1 MADLIMDS
9 HGTEMLLLDDGDHQI
24 QLNVSKGTLSEGPV
38 RLQYYAAGFSLLESK
53 LRTLARLHAFQRL
66 SRFPRSLFPAEPAAP
81 KWARA
86 LQAWDG
92 ATAGASQREIACV
105 IFGDETV
112 RREWGGRSE
121 FLKARTQRLIRHG
134 KEMVDGGYR
143 KLLT

>member
-9 HGTEMLLLDDGDHQI
+9 HGNELVLLDDGAHQI
-24 QLNVSKGTLSEGPV
+24 QLHVTNGTLSNGPAC
-38 RLQYYAAGFSLLESK
+38 LHYHAAGFSVLDAK

-66 SRFPRSLFPAEPAAP
+66 GRFSRTLFTPEPAAP

-92 ATAGASQREIACV
+92 VAAGASQREIAAA
-105 IFGDETV
+105 IFGEATV
-112 RREWGGRSE
+112 RAEWGGRSE
-121 FLKARTQRLIRHG
+121 FLKARTQRLIRFG